1 MNACVAL
8 TVFAVMFGIGLGVA
22 PREFREAWRRPGPML
37 RALCAGKTGVLV
49 RPDPGA
55 AEIVAAVLEL
65 TEERARAMRFECEAQ
80 ARNFSR
86 SRFTA
91 ELDKIVRAES

>member
-37 RALCAGKTGVLV
+37 RALCAVLV
-49 RPDPGA
+49 VVPVIWA
-55 AEIVAAVLEL
+55 AEKIGGSSHGE
-65 TEERARAMRFECEAQ
+65 TG
-80 ARNFSR
+80 
-86 SRFTA
+86 TA
-91 ELDKIVRAES
+91 FGGTAPPPGRQGSGRQGCGA